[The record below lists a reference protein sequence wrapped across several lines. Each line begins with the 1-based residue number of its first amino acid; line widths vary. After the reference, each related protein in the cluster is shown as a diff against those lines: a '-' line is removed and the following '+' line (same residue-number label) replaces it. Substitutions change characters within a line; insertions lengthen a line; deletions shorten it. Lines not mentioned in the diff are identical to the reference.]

1 MIRKHFQYRSTIA
14 TILADEREHIEAA
27 QEGMVA
33 ARQDLERF
41 ISSDPYFQ
49 ATFEPYTPSS
59 DLPVVRRMVRAA
71 ASANVGPM
79 AAVAGTIAWAGVE
92 AMREAGA
99 VFGVVDN
106 GGDIALTSDRELR
119 VGLFAGSSPI
129 SNQIAFLIPPEAGI
143 LGICTSSATVGPSI
157 SLGIADA
164 VTVFSRDV
172 ALADAW
178 ATSLCNRITG
188 CGEILFGPLSETEV
202 LGVFAVI
209 GETVCRWG
217 EIPPVVGA
225 HVDERLITAGR

>member
-14 TILADEREHIEAA
+14 TILAEEREHIEAA

-49 ATFEPYTPSS
+49 TTFEPYTPSS
-59 DLPVVRRMVRAA
+59 DLPVVRRMARAS

-129 SNQIAFLIPPEAGI
+129 SNQMAFRIPPEAGI

-188 CGEILFGPLSETEV
+188 CEENLFDILSGTEV

-217 EIPPVVGA
+217 EIPPVIGA